1 MRIELTLDCND
12 LEAQAAFWSATLGY
26 RRDAV
31 RFEGYVGLEPP
42 EPAGIA
48 LTLQRVAEPKR
59 AKNRL
64 HLDLLVEDVDAEV
77 SRLQRLG
84 ARRLDDHTGYGT
96 RWSVLCDPEGNEF
109 CVAAAEPDANA

>member
-12 LEAQAAFWSATLGY
+12 LDAQARFWAAALG
-26 RRDAV
+26 RTPSTVVAGR
-31 RFEGYVGLEPP
+31 YVALD
-42 EPAGIA
+42 PAGGVP

-64 HLDLLVEDVDAEV
+64 HLDLLVDDVDAEV
-77 SRLQRLG
+77 DRLLRLG
-84 ARRLDDHTGYGT
+84 ARRLADHEDYGT

-109 CVAAAEPDANA
+109 CVGSG